1 MERSSSLTH
10 YSKEYFVSSM
20 MMNDVKRA
28 SYIQHYLDLKYF
40 YYVKSKTGFHSM
52 GCNLFIF
59 VAWAVKLCYNSAK
72 RLKVLYEKSYI
83 L

>member
-10 YSKEYFVSSM
+10 YSKECFVSSM

-28 SYIQHYLDLKYF
+28 SYIQQDIRGGERVADVTIIKTKLKGDSTVMGISF
-40 YYVKSKTGFHSM
+40 YQ
-52 GCNLFIF
+52 
-59 VAWAVKLCYNSAK
+59 
-72 RLKVLYEKSYI
+72 I